1 MQPAHENGMSSK
13 AEEVLEKVRA
23 CLKDLPTEGRIDVL
37 NKLLGE
43 ASSDLLRDQPQRGT
57 PHYRVGDMF
66 LPSRG
71 DIYDV
76 Y

>member
-1 MQPAHENGMSSK
+1 MQPVHKNGMSPK

-37 NKLLGE
+37 NKLLDE
-43 ASSDLLRDQPQRGT
+43 ASTDLLRDQPQRDI
-57 PHYRVGDMF
+57 PHYRAGDMF

-71 DIYDV
+71 NIHDV